1 LLRRAAQG
9 GQRVVSCPF
18 VSWAVV
24 PEPLADRVD
33 KETGD
38 V

>member
-1 LLRRAAQG
+1 
-9 GQRVVSCPF
+9 VSCPF